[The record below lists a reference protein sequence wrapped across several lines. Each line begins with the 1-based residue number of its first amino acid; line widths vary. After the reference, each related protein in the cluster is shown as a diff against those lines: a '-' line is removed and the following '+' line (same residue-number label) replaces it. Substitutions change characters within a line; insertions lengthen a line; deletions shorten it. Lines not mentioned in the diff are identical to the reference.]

1 MAKILRIDHIAVAVK
16 DVDAGIAKY
25 QTILGAELVEKAE
38 LSIMGNRMSAAY
50 LKVGD
55 GLIVLDGAVE
65 PDGFIAKFIERRGE
79 GLHHLGIVV
88 DDLDGYVEEL
98 EAAGVRIAHR
108 ESLGPLR
115 REILLSPKD
124 LCRSGSDPSAPLSA
138 KRRRHRGRR
147 DRGEMGRA
155 RHAPSQETRILRP
168 HRAHKP

>member
-16 DVDAGIAKY
+16 DVDAGIARY

-55 GLIVLDGAVE
+55 GLIVLDGALE

-88 DDLDGYVEEL
+88 DDLDGYVAEL

-115 REILLSPKD
+115 REILLSPRD
-124 LCRSGSDPSAPLSA
+124 LCGVVVQVIEWKEGDAPTPEERIARLRRFLRS
-138 KRRRHRGRR
+138 
-147 DRGEMGRA
+147 RA
-155 RHAPSQETRILRP
+155 EC
-168 HRAHKP
+168 

>member
-16 DVDAGIAKY
+16 DVDAGIARY

-88 DDLDGYVEEL
+88 DDLEGYVEEL

-124 LCRSGSDPSAPLSA
+124 LCGVVVQVIEWKEGDAPTPEERIARLRRFLRS
-138 KRRRHRGRR
+138 
-147 DRGEMGRA
+147 RA
-155 RHAPSQETRILRP
+155 EP
-168 HRAHKP
+168 